1 MSSEEQTKK
10 LSEEEKKKLKE
21 EAKLEKEKK
30 KQEKALKLQ
39 GGGDKNQKNK
49 TGVAFPKSNISSWYP
64 DVLIK
69 SELIDYY
76 DISGCYIFRPWSFK
90 MWELIQE
97 SMNKEFSKLGVQNC
111 YFPLFVTKEALE
123 SEAEHVE
130 FVFLFL
136 TFSEVSLQKLLGSQN
151 QEKQI

>member
-39 GGGDKNQKNK
+39 GGDKNQKNK